1 MFVAVIVLKNTL
13 CWLVI
18 DHADIFLNKPI
29 QFYLNDTA
37 NLFAICLNALYGVI
51 PTKWRSYRDQGLC
64 DVSSPYVYV
73 S

>member
-37 NLFAICLNALYGVI
+37 NLRHLSQRIIWCYTHKMAIL
-51 PTKWRSYRDQGLC
+51 S
-64 DVSSPYVYV
+64 
-73 S
+73 